1 MVVVMVKVTTML
13 LAMAT
18 LLGGSVRPGLG
29 SSCWVTS
36 GLFGIFECMYL
47 QSYFVLKVAWELA
60 ESLHLLMNQWIQHK
74 MEKLFCVKSILA
86 FSWYT
91 YLSYALTSLF
101 GVLSPFFLHLLTFS
115 FSLLWKQLSACDK
128 KILSTSIESQHKR
141 RKRQN
146 KTKQMTNTR
155 MTRMPDLAGSE
166 CLVFARARL

>member
-1 MVVVMVKVTTML
+1 MMMMMVVVMVKVTTML

-128 KILSTSIESQHKR
+128 KILFTLNRNAKD
-141 RKRQN
+141 QN
-146 KTKQMTNTR
+146 VKTEMTNTR